1 MAKKYRVMR
10 STLGHGVSVAEDCIS
25 SRAKAA
31 GRAKSLNYHN
41 KDPKVLGYF
50 AQEYEECRELYK

>member
-1 MAKKYRVMR
+1 MR
-10 STLGHGVSVAEDCIS
+10 STLGHGISVAEDCIG
-25 SRAKAA
+25 SRARAV